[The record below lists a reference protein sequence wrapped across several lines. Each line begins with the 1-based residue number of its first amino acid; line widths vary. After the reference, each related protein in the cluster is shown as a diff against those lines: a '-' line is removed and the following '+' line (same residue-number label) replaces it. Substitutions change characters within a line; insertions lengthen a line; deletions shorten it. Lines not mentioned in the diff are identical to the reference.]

1 MYDLKKYNVDTKY
14 NLKVVGSY
22 LMKYK
27 PLVITLFFLVILIE
41 IVAFFDNFL
50 FKFLID
56 KATAF
61 SNGSVTSPEFIKF
74 LILIITIFFLLRGV
88 FMGVLW
94 FFNLKIF
101 NRLEGNFMNDLEKD
115 SFWHVLNL
123 SYRYH
128 INKKTG
134 SIISQ
139 FTRGVGK
146 VESMLDAMY
155 FNFFPVIVRIIL
167 SVSVI
172 VYFDFHT
179 ALALFI
185 MVILFIT
192 WGVWI
197 TNKQKN
203 PQNLAN
209 YREDILKQNLSDVF
223 LNIETVKYF
232 GKEKRTQ
239 GYFSNL
245 SGRLKQARIKFW
257 DYFSW
262 YVGIQS
268 MIIIGGICAVIYLS
282 FSSFLTGKLTLGT
295 ITLIYAAIWKL
306 LPYLYS
312 LMHGY
317 RHFIMANI
325 DVTALFE
332 MFKEENEVK
341 DVPDA
346 KPLKV
351 KKGSIEYKNVYFS
364 YPQRGGEWFGINKLN
379 LEIKPD
385 TKIALMGPSGGGKS
399 TIIKL
404 LYRLFDLD
412 KGKILIDGQD
422 VSLVTQESL
431 RNSMSVV
438 PQEPILFDNTIF
450 FNIAYANPKASK
462 EQVWKAIRFAQLDKL
477 IEKLPKKEKTIV
489 GERGIKLSGGE
500 KQRVSIARAI
510 LADKKILILD
520 EATSSLDSE
529 TEKEIQNDLQE
540 LMKGRTTILIAH
552 RLSTIMKAD
561 VIVALKE
568 GIIVETGTHKDLT
581 KKKGGLYRRLWN
593 LQQGL

>member
-1 MYDLKKYNVDTKY
+1 MTNLKKYEVDTKY
-14 NLKVVGSY
+14 NLKVIWKY

-27 PLVITLFFLVILIE
+27 GVVLTLLLLVTLVE
-41 IVAFFDNFL
+41 IIAFFDNFL

-56 KATAF
+56 KATDF
-61 SNGSVTSPEFIKF
+61 SKGLVTEADFLSF
-74 LILIITIFFLLRGV
+74 LILLIVIFFLLRGV
-88 FMGVLW
+88 GTGILW
-94 FFNLKIF
+94 FINLKLF
-101 NRLEGNFMNDLEKD
+101 NRLEGGFMNDLEKN
-115 SFWHVLNL
+115 SFWHVLTL

-139 FTRGVGK
+139 FTRGVNK

-155 FNFFPVIVRIIL
+155 FHFFPVIIRIIL
-167 SVSVI
+167 SISVI
-172 VYFDFHT
+172 IYFDVAT
-179 ALALFI
+179 ALALLI
-185 MVILFIT
+185 MTVCFIT
-192 WGVWI
+192 WEFWI

-203 PQNLAN
+203 RQNLAN
-209 YREDILKQNLSDVF
+209 YQEDILKQNLSDVF

-239 GYFSNL
+239 GYFSSL
-245 SGRLKQARIKFW
+245 SKKLKNARIHFW
-257 DYFSW
+257 DLFSW
-262 YVGIQS
+262 YVGVQS
-268 MIIIGGICAVIYLS
+268 IIVIGGISAIFYLS
-282 FSSFLTGKLTLGT
+282 FASFIAGDLTLGT
-295 ITLIYAAIWKL
+295 VTLIYAAVMKL

-317 RHFIMANI
+317 RQFIMANI
-325 DVTALFE
+325 DVTALFA

-346 KPLKV
+346 KTLKV
-351 KKGSIEYKNVYFS
+351 KKGEIEYQKVDFS
-364 YPQRGGEWFGINKLN
+364 YPKTRGEAFNIAGLN
-379 LEIKPD
+379 LKIKPN
-385 TKIALMGPSGGGKS
+385 TRVALMGPSGGGKS

-422 VSLVTQESL
+422 ISLVSQESL
-431 RNSMSVV
+431 RNSMSIV

-462 EQVWKAIRFAQLDKL
+462 EQVWKAIKFAQLDRL

-500 KQRVSIARAI
+500 KQRVGIARAI
-510 LADKKILILD
+510 LADKKILVLD
-520 EATSSLDSE
+520 EATSALDSE
-529 TEKEIQNDLQE
+529 TEKEIQNDLE
-540 LMKGRTTILIAH
+540 KLMVGRTTIMIAH

-568 GIIVETGTHKDLT
+568 GKIVETGTHKDLT